1 MVIMETLLLHV
12 SVHVN
17 VTVCSYYEWHRSDD
31 GKKQPYFIYFPSSA
45 DHSLD
50 GNGKRTVSAWKLHH
64 KYCAVSTI
72 HSKIPHCSGLA
83 NPKGNAAKWT
93 LAIVARGR
101 QIIVGNE

>member
-1 MVIMETLLLHV
+1 MLHV
-12 SVHVN
+12 GVHVN

-83 NPKGNAAKWT
+83 NPKAGECSKMDLSNCSTGKADNC
-93 LAIVARGR
+93 G
-101 QIIVGNE
+101 